1 MPLVFFFEKIL
12 DNSKTSE
19 SKELET
25 NAEEVSELG
34 SKRGVAG
41 VFRVIDEDSNT
52 IPQPLGLQS
61 VMQDPS
67 PAAEWKH
74 KSPMVLRMYNLYWYP
89 SLLLSLTIFWQLLVI
104 ELNRE
109 QRQTSKDTSVFNG
122 YKLFFFSVLMSG
134 CCFSSLCVVQL
145 PKFLA
150 CVSLFVLIW
159 CWYFWWLLFIVAW
172 KLIVDQDFA
181 VERICELVCHC
192 DKRTDQL

>member
-67 PAAEWKH
+67 PAAE
-74 KSPMVLRMYNLYWYP
+74 
-89 SLLLSLTIFWQLLVI
+89 
-104 ELNRE
+104 
-109 QRQTSKDTSVFNG
+109 
-122 YKLFFFSVLMSG
+122 
-134 CCFSSLCVVQL
+134 
-145 PKFLA
+145 
-150 CVSLFVLIW
+150 
-159 CWYFWWLLFIVAW
+159 
-172 KLIVDQDFA
+172 
-181 VERICELVCHC
+181 
-192 DKRTDQL
+192 